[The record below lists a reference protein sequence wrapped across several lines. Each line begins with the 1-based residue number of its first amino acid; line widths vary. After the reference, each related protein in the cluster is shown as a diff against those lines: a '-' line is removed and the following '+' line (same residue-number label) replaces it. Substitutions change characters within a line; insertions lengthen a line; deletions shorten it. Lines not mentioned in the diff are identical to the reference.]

1 MFEDDIGWIF
11 EDKKQTTYWTIDEF
25 NIQYYYNTDEYLKEP
40 YSSPLLLTISLEMN
54 KKVTFYQRSYLKLP
68 EVLSSSFS
76 IIKIILSV
84 VQCVFLFGINKVV
97 KKYTLLNLFY
107 DTNKRGN
114 ILNLHNKKS
123 GNLIAN
129 LGSSNLSYSNNYLK
143 SPVTTNVLKSPNLST
158 TVGTPK
164 INKEKNKKELAKL
177 TFKEYMLF
185 SMNSAICKTIKKKDK
200 YKPLITAEQTVSNY
214 YDYQYYTKL
223 IYDIQILKKYVFKD
237 NPYLNI
243 LTNYYKKANLWNI
256 QENKHLY
263 EFNSHSHECIDELNN
278 IKENF
283 NKEAFNDSLKKQD
296 DYLFTILRDD
306 VKASIMNLSNWNKK
320 E

>member
-1 MFEDDIGWIF
+1 MFLRYALVVF
-11 EDKKQTTYWTIDEF
+11 ASLFCFQCFAQTQNWRE
-25 NIQYYYNTDEYLKEP
+25 K
-40 YSSPLLLTISLEMN
+40 
-54 KKVTFYQRSYLKLP
+54 YQ
-68 EVLSSSFS
+68 V
-76 IIKIILSV
+76 
-84 VQCVFLFGINKVV
+84 
-97 KKYTLLNLFY
+97 
-107 DTNKRGN
+107 
-114 ILNLHNKKS
+114 
-123 GNLIAN
+123 
-129 LGSSNLSYSNNYLK
+129 
-143 SPVTTNVLKSPNLST
+143 
-158 TVGTPK
+158 
-164 INKEKNKKELAKL
+164 
-177 TFKEYMLF
+177 
-185 SMNSAICKTIKKKDK
+185 KKKDK

-263 EFNSHSHECIDELNN
+263 EFNSHDCIDELNN

-283 NKEAFNDSLKKQD
+283 NTESFIDSLKKQD

-306 VKASIMNLSNWNKK
+306 VKASIMNLSNCYKK